1 MTNEFYGT
9 TGKIL
14 SVDLSNEKVWEEY
27 LDEGIL
33 RKYLGGTSLGIKFLY
48 DEVRPNLDWSSPDN
62 IIYVGSGPLGG
73 TRLAGSGSFSV
84 VTKGAM
90 TNGASS
96 TQANGFFG
104 AYLKFSGFDG
114 VLIQGAASRWKYL
127 YIHDGTAELRDAEH
141 LLDRDTWDSEEA
153 IKKELGYKKKDMS
166 VCSIGPAGENM
177 VRFAGLFVDSGH
189 SASHNGVGAV
199 FGSKKLKALAVSKS
213 EKKLKIADSEKLSKV
228 AGELRE
234 GFKNAL
240 GGLIYN
246 YGTSNI
252 IIGAAK
258 SGMLQVKNYTT
269 NIFPE
274 VEKFY
279 TRDRFEI
286 VRRPCWACSSHHVMH
301 TKVTE
306 GPYKGFFGK
315 DPEYEQSA
323 GYGPQIGNTDPG
335 SMVVLA
341 NEGDRLGFDANE
353 ATWIIGWIMEC
364 YEKGLLKSKDIDG
377 LEMTWGNVEATR
389 ILMKNIAYRRGFG
402 NLLAEGLKRAAE
414 KVGGEAINM
423 AIYTHKGNT
432 PRGHDHRCKWW
443 EMVDTC
449 YSESGT
455 LQNQL
460 LMLDLTHYGLNSTLQ
475 QHSWEDVSTAIGKT
489 TGNLTFVDSLVL
501 CFFTC
506 SGNIPLISEALKAAT
521 GWDFSFEEAFK
532 VGRRAVNL
540 MRVYNIKCGLTPD
553 LERPSSRYGSTPVD
567 GPAKGLSIGP
577 HWENIRNNYYRLM
590 GWNDK
595 TGIPLPETLKDLGL
609 EHVITES
616 RIIE

>member
-1 MTNEFYGT
+1 MAKRLYGT

-14 SVDLSNEKVWEEY
+14 RVDLTNERVWEESVSKEV
-27 LDEGIL
+27 LL
-33 RKYLGGTSLGIKFLY
+33 KYLGGTSLGVKFLY
-48 DEVRPNLDWSSPDN
+48 DEVNPGLEWSNPDN

-73 TRLAGSGSFSV
+73 TRIAGSGSFSV

-90 TNGASS
+90 TNGTAS

-114 VLIQGAASRWKYL
+114 VLIQGAASEWKYL

-141 LLDRDTWDSEEA
+141 LLDQDTWNTEDV
-153 IKKELGYKKKDMS
+153 IKKELGYKRKGMS

-177 VRFAGLFVDSGH
+177 VRFAGLFTDSGH

-199 FGSKKLKALAVSKS
+199 FGSKKLKAIAVSKS
-213 EKKLKIADSEKLSKV
+213 DKKLEVADSVEFAKV
-228 AGELRE
+228 AGNMLQE
-234 GFKNAL
+234 FKKAL
-240 GGLIYN
+240 GGDIYN
-246 YGTSNI
+246 YGTSNV

-279 TRDRFEI
+279 TRDQFETQ
-286 VRRPCWACSSHHVMH
+286 RHPCWACPSHHVMH

-306 GPYKGFFGK
+306 GPYEGFFGK

-335 SMVVLA
+335 AMVVLA

-353 ATWIIGWIMEC
+353 ATWIIGWLMEC
-364 YEKGLLKSKDIDG
+364 YEKGLVKSSEIDG
-377 LEMTWGNVEATR
+377 LEMTWGNVEAVRT
-389 ILMKNIAYRRGFG
+389 LMKNIAYRRGFG
-402 NLLAEGLKRAAE
+402 DVLAEGIKRAAE
-414 KVGGEAINM
+414 NVGGEALNM
-423 AIYTHKGNT
+423 AIYTYKGNT

-449 YSESGT
+449 ISESGT

-460 LMLDLTHYGLNSTLQ
+460 LMLNMPDYGLKSTFE
-475 QHSWEDVSTAIGKT
+475 QHSWEDISVAIGKT
-489 TGNLTFVDSLVL
+489 TGNLAFVDSLVL

-506 SGNIPLISEALKAAT
+506 QGNIPLLARALNAAT
-521 GWDFSFEEAFK
+521 GWDLSFKEAFK
-532 VGRRAVNL
+532 VGRRAINL
-540 MRVYNIKCGLTPD
+540 MRVYNVRCGLTPD
-553 LERPSSRYGSTPVD
+553 LERPSTRYGSTPVD
-567 GPAKGLSIGP
+567 GPAKGLSITS
-577 HWENIRNNYYRLM
+577 HWENIRSNYYRLM
-590 GWNDK
+590 GWDEEA
-595 TGIPLPETLKDLGL
+595 GLPLPETLKELGL
-609 EHVITES
+609 EYVINHS
-616 RIIE
+616 D

>member
-1 MTNEFYGT
+1 MTKKIYGT
-9 TGKIL
+9 TGRIL
-14 SVDLSNEKVWEEY
+14 RVDLSNEKLWEEY
-27 LDEGIL
+27 LDEGVL
-33 RKYLGGTSLGIKFLY
+33 REYLGGTSLGIKFLY
-48 DEVRPNLDWSSPDN
+48 DEVKPNLDWFSPDN

-90 TNGASS
+90 TNGTSS

-114 VLIQGAASRWKYL
+114 VLIKGAAPRWKYL
-127 YIHDGTAELRDAEH
+127 YIHDGTAELKDAEH
-141 LLDRDTWDSEEA
+141 LLNRDTWDTEES
-153 IKKELGYKKKDMS
+153 IKNGLGYKKKDMS

-177 VRFAGLFVDSGH
+177 VRFAGLFADSGH

-213 EKKLKIADSEKLSKV
+213 ENKLKIADDWKLSKV
-228 AGELRE
+228 AVELRKE
-234 GFKNAL
+234 FKNSL
-240 GGLIYN
+240 GGMIYN

-279 TRDRFEI
+279 TRDRFES
-286 VRRPCWACSSHHVMH
+286 VRRPCWACPSNHVMH
-301 TKVTE
+301 TTVTE
-306 GPYKGFFGK
+306 GPYKGFSGK

-323 GYGPQIGNTDPG
+323 GYGPQIGNNDPG
-335 SMVVLA
+335 AMVVLA

-353 ATWIIGWIMEC
+353 VTWIVGWIMEC
-364 YEKGLLKSKDIDG
+364 YEKGILKTNDIDG
-377 LEMTWGNVEATR
+377 LEMTWGNIEATR

-402 NLLAEGLKRAAE
+402 NVLAEGLKRSAE
-414 KVGGEAINM
+414 KIGGEALDM
-423 AIYTHKGNT
+423 AIYTYKGNT

-449 YSESGT
+449 FSESGT
-455 LQNQL
+455 LQNQI
-460 LMLDLTHYGLNSTLQ
+460 LMVDLKNYELNRTFD
-475 QHSWEDVSTAIGKT
+475 QHSWEDVSTVIGKT

-506 SGNIPLISEALKAAT
+506 SGNIPLLCEALKAAT
-521 GWDFSFEEAFK
+521 GWDFTFEEGLK

-540 MRVYNIKCGLTPD
+540 MRIYNIKCGLTPD

-567 GPAKGLSIGP
+567 GPAKGLSIAP
-577 HWENIRNNYYRLM
+577 HWENIRKNYYRLM

-595 TGIPLPETLKDLGL
+595 TGIPLPETLKELGI
-609 EHVITES
+609 EHVINDL
-616 RIIE
+616 

>member
-1 MTNEFYGT
+1 MAKKIFGT
-9 TGKIL
+9 TGRIL
-14 SVDLSNEKVWEEY
+14 KVDLSNAKVWVED
-27 LDEGIL
+27 LDEGVL
-33 RKYLGGTSLGIKFLY
+33 RKYLGGTGLGIKFLY
-48 DEVRPNLDWSSPDN
+48 DEVNPNLNWNSPDN

-73 TRLAGSGSFSV
+73 TKLAGSGSFSV

-90 TNGASS
+90 TNGTAS

-114 VLIQGAASRWKYL
+114 ILIKGAAPRWKYL

-141 LLDRDTWDSEEA
+141 LLNRETWDTEES
-153 IKKELGYKKKDMS
+153 IKNELGFKKIDMS
-166 VCSIGPAGENM
+166 VGSIGPAGENM
-177 VRFAGLFVDSGH
+177 VRFAGLFADSSH

-199 FGSKKLKALAVSKS
+199 FGSKKLKAMAVAKS
-213 EKKLKIADSEKLSKV
+213 ENKLKIADGENLSKV
-228 AGELRE
+228 AAELRNQ
-234 GFKNAL
+234 FKNAL

-274 VEKFY
+274 AEKFY
-279 TRDRFEI
+279 TRDRFEM
-286 VRRPCWACSSHHVMH
+286 VRRPCWACPSHHVMH

-306 GPYKGFFGK
+306 GPYKGFSGK

-335 SMVVLA
+335 AMVVLA

-353 ATWIIGWIMEC
+353 ATWLIGWVMEC
-364 YEKGLLKSKDIDG
+364 YEKGIFKAADLDG
-377 LEMTWGNVEATR
+377 LEMTWGNIEATR
-389 ILMKNIAYRRGFG
+389 TLMRNIAHRRGFG
-402 NLLAEGLKRAAE
+402 NVLAEGVKRSAE
-414 KVGGEAINM
+414 KAGGEALNM
-423 AIYTHKGNT
+423 AIYTHKGST

-449 YSESGT
+449 FSESAT

-460 LMLDLTHYGLNSTLQ
+460 LMVDLKNYGLNPTFQ
-475 QHSWEDVSTAIGKT
+475 QHSWEDVSTVIGKT
-489 TGNLTFVDSLVL
+489 MGNLAFVDSLVL

-506 SGNIPLISEALKAAT
+506 SGNFPLLCEALKAAT
-521 GWDFSFEEAFK
+521 GWEYSFEDAFRN
-532 VGRRAVNL
+532 GRRTVNL

-553 LERPSSRYGSTPVD
+553 LERPSVRYGSTPVD
-567 GPAKGLSIGP
+567 GPAKGLSIAP
-577 HWENIRNNYYRLM
+577 HWENIRNNYYKLM
-590 GWNDK
+590 GWNEQ
-595 TGIPLPETLKDLGL
+595 TGIPLPETLKELGL
-609 EHVITES
+609 EYVTKDL
-616 RIIE
+616 